1 MSIDTFIT
9 LIIIAYL
16 KSFQIKNDK
25 NSNKIETM
33 DLTLSCCLKVTVLKT
48 VSPSLRWLLLTV

>member
-1 MSIDTFIT
+1 MSIDNFIT

-33 DLTLSCCLKVTVLKT
+33 DLT
-48 VSPSLRWLLLTV
+48 